1 MRAVQRSR
9 APRQRGFTLVEVLV
23 ALLVMA
29 IMAALAWRGL
39 DGVLRSRD
47 AGRDSIDRTML
58 LNTVLSQWQTDLQS
72 LHQNNVMPG
81 TLSFDGRT
89 LRLTRLADGGV
100 QLVAWWLDG
109 NTWYRWTAPPTTRAG
124 PLKQAWLR
132 SQQLRADDPASVK
145 LLDGVAA
152 PQVYFYRGNAWTN
165 AQSTGDLEAGPSP
178 RLPPTPETPPP
189 GERAAPRPVEQ
200 LPSAVRLI
208 LTLDGKTLTRDIVV
222 VPLS

>member
-1 MRAVQRSR
+1 MSAVPTTPARR
-9 APRQRGFTLVEVLV
+9 HRGFTLVEVLV
-23 ALLVMA
+23 ALFVMA

-58 LNTVLSQWQTDLQS
+58 LTTVLSQWQTDLQS
-72 LHQNNVMPG
+72 LHQNNVVPG

-89 LRLTRLADGGV
+89 VRLTRLSDGGV

-109 NTWYRWTAPPTTRAG
+109 STWYRWTAPPTTRAG
-124 PLKQAWLR
+124 DLQQAWLR
-132 SQQLRADDPASVK
+132 SQQLRADDPANVK
-145 LLDGVAA
+145 LLEGMAT
-152 PQVYFYRGNAWTN
+152 PQVFFYRGNAWTN
-165 AQSTGDLEAGPSP
+165 AQSTGDLEGDAPP
-178 RLPPTPETPPP
+178 RPP
-189 GERAAPRPVEQ
+189 GTPGQPNNAPQPVEQ

-208 LTLDGKTLTRDIVV
+208 LSVEGKTLTRDIVV